1 MRGDQ
6 LSRQWRILR
15 QIEVNRN
22 GLTAAAIA
30 EMENVSLRTAYRD
43 LDDLQLAGFPLHTAK
58 GENGRQWKFVDSY
71 QFDFPQPFT
80 ITELMSL
87 HLSKDL
93 LKVLKGTI
101 FFESLKSVLKKARTH
116 LPAPALAYMD
126 RIESTFHMGM
136 KPHKDYARFQNIISK
151 VSRAAVEHRRIE
163 ILYLPLQRKRET
175 VRKVDPYRIWFFEGT
190 IYIIGR
196 CHLRNEIRKFVIDR
210 IKLLRL
216 TDEKFQIPPD
226 FDLDEYLSHSFKVID
241 DDLYT
246 VKVRISPGW
255 ARYVGEKIW
264 HENQTIRKMSDKSVE
279 MTFQVAGLD
288 EIKQWV
294 LSLGP
299 EAEVIEPESLR
310 ELIREDLKKTLA
322 KYEKGAYE
330 NIQAI
335 NKAKTYHQDNR
346 MRRQNF

>member
-15 QIEVNRN
+15 QIEGSRN

-30 EMENVSLRTAYRD
+30 EMGNVSLRTTYRD
-43 LDDLQLAGFPLHTAK
+43 LDDLQLAGFPLHTEK
-58 GENGRQWKFVDSY
+58 GETGRQWKFVDSY
-71 QFDFPQPFT
+71 QSNVPQPFT

-101 FFESLKSVLKKARTH
+101 FFESLESVLNKARAH
-116 LPAPALAYMD
+116 LPAPALAYLD

-136 KPHKDYARFQNIISK
+136 KPHKDYSRFQDIVSK
-151 VSRAAVEHRRIE
+151 VSRAAVERRCIE
-163 ILYLPLQRKRET
+163 ILYLPLQRKRVT
-175 VRKVDPYRIWFFEGT
+175 RRKIDPYRIWFFEGT
-190 IYIIGR
+190 IYIIGL

-226 FDLDEYLSHSFKVID
+226 FDLDEYLCYSFKVID

-246 VKVRISPGW
+246 VKIRISPGW

-264 HENQTIRKMSDKSVE
+264 HENQTIRKMPDKSVE

-294 LSLGP
+294 MSLGP
-299 EAEVIEPESLR
+299 EAEVIEPEGLK
-310 ELIREDLKKTLA
+310 ELIRQDLKNTLA

-330 NIQAI
+330 NIPAI
-335 NKAKTYHQDNR
+335 SKHKTYHQDHR

>member
-15 QIEVNRN
+15 QIEVSRN
-22 GLTAAAIA
+22 GLTATEIAA
-30 EMENVSLRTAYRD
+30 MENVSLRTAYRD
-43 LDDLQLAGFPLHTAK
+43 LDALQLAGFPLHTEK
-58 GENGRQWKFVDSY
+58 GENGRQWKFVNSY
-71 QFDFPQPFT
+71 QFNVPQPFT

-101 FFESLKSVLKKARTH
+101 FFESLESVLNKAHAH
-116 LPAPALAYMD
+116 LPAPALAYLD

-136 KPHKDYARFQNIISK
+136 KPHKDYARFQDIISK
-151 VSRAAVEHRRIE
+151 VSRAAVERRCIE

-175 VRKVDPYRIWFFEGT
+175 RRKIDPYRIWFFEGT

-216 TDEKFQIPPD
+216 TKEKFQIPPD
-226 FDLDEYLSHSFKVID
+226 FDLNEYLGHSFKVID

-246 VKVRISPGW
+246 VKVRISPEW

-264 HENQTIRKMSDKSVE
+264 HENQTIRKMPDKSVE

-288 EIKQWV
+288 EIKQWL

-299 EAEVIEPESLR
+299 EAEVIEPKLLKEM
-310 ELIREDLKKTLA
+310 IRQDLKQTLS
-322 KYEKGAYE
+322 KYEKGAY
-330 NIQAI
+330 
-335 NKAKTYHQDNR
+335 KTQTVMSEHKEYYVY
-346 MRRQNF
+346 